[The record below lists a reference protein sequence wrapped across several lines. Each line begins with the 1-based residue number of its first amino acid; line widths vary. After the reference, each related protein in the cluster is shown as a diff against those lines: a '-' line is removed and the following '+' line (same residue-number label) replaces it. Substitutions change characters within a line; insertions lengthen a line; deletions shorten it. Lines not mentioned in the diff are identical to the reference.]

1 MATSQIQAPSGAIV
15 GRKPESNFLDI
26 ILQAGEFQGQE
37 GVVFLDSVPELR
49 TADFS
54 KIEGKFIN
62 INRVRAGNS
71 KIISN
76 ALPWSLQSKDL
87 QDAVLEDAV
96 ETSASSLEP
105 NSSEEGI
112 TCGELHQFIQEVI
125 PTMTD
130 TPEFFGG
137 VEWHGQQAQAIRLY
151 LKHFDRKGDAVKEL
165 LTPIVRNMEF
175 IVASMQK

>member
-15 GRKPESNFLDI
+15 GRKPKSNFLDI

-49 TADFS
+49 TVDYS
-54 KIEGKFIN
+54 KIEGKSIN

-76 ALPWSLQSKDL
+76 ALPWSLQPKDL
-87 QDAVLEDAV
+87 QAAALEDAV
-96 ETSASSLEP
+96 KASASSLEP
-105 NSSEEGI
+105 SGSDEGI
-112 TCGELHQFIQEVI
+112 TYGELHEFIQEVI
-125 PTMTD
+125 PTMTGA
-130 TPEFFGG
+130 PEFFGG

-151 LKHFDRKGDAVKEL
+151 LKHFNRKGDAAKEL
-165 LTPIVRNMEF
+165 LTPIVRNMEL